1 MSEPTTVASVAHE
14 SAPPEPVPSPLNADL
29 LDDTQAPPADSTPE
43 DAAADAPATSE
54 PSETPAPATPAA
66 PVVPNPNGPKPG
78 MKKEDLQNRANL
90 LRRERDHLNDEARK
104 HAEERDGFN
113 AQVRGLVNEAN
124 EHKKR
129 RDELNEGVKRAK
141 EGRDEANRT
150 ADDSGKAADTLRR
163 ERMPEGDATL
173 TVAKLKKEAKQLEFQ
188 QMTSVLTVSKEKAL
202 MERLKEIGKQ
212 IREKEK
218 SLRADPELKAA
229 LEKADELKEKAE
241 KSHAKVG
248 EMAEKAQG
256 EHDAMIKLY
265 KQSDKLRKTADKLQ
279 ERFVISKMEADKIH
293 KTYIEFVNAIH
304 DIEDQQATSGA
315 PPGSSRSEAS
325 QARSEAAAEAVF
337 QKFKAGEKLSTED
350 LLTLQK
356 AGLL

>member
-1 MSEPTTVASVAHE
+1 MSEPTAVASVAHDG
-14 SAPPEPVPSPLNADL
+14 APPEPAPNPPMDAPEPEM
-29 LDDTQAPPADSTPE
+29 QAPAVPE
-43 DAAADAPATSE
+43 GASPVDADAPAE
-54 PSETPAPATPAA
+54 LAPAPP
-66 PVVPNPNGPKPG
+66 VPNPNGPKPG
-78 MKKEDLQNRANL
+78 MKKEELQNRANL
-90 LRRERDHLNDEARK
+90 LRRERDRLNDDARK

-141 EGRDEANRT
+141 EARDEANRI
-150 ADDSGKAADTLRR
+150 ADEAGKGADQLRR

-188 QMTSVLTVSKEKAL
+188 QMTSVLTVTKEKAL

-218 SLRADPELKAA
+218 TLRADPELKAA
-229 LEKADELKEKAE
+229 LEKAEELKEKAE

-304 DIEDQQATSGA
+304 EIEDQAATSGA
-315 PPGSSRSEAS
+315 PPGSSRAEAN
-325 QARSEAAAEAVF
+325 QARSEAAAELVF

>member
-1 MSEPTTVASVAHE
+1 MSEDTQKVPAAEDGDGVPPMPVPEAPTAQSADPAADGTTPETVEA
-14 SAPPEPVPSPLNADL
+14 APP
-29 LDDTQAPPADSTPE
+29 PP
-43 DAAADAPATSE
+43 
-54 PSETPAPATPAA
+54 
-66 PVVPNPNGPKPG
+66 VPNPHGPKPG

-90 LRRERDHLNDEARK
+90 LRRERDRLNDEARK
-104 HAEERDGFN
+104 HAEERDVFN

-129 RDELNEGVKRAK
+129 RDEMNEGVKRAK
-141 EGRDEANRT
+141 EARDDANRL
-150 ADDSGKAADTLRR
+150 ADESQKGADTLRR
-163 ERMPEGDATL
+163 TRMPEGDASQSI
-173 TVAKLKKEAKQLEFQ
+173 VKLKKEARQLEFQ
-188 QMTSVLTVSKEKAL
+188 QMTSVLTAAKEKAL
-202 MERLKEIGKQ
+202 MDRLKEIGKA
-212 IREKEK
+212 IRDKEK
-218 SLRADPELKAA
+218 MLRSDPELKAA

-265 KQSDKLRKTADKLQ
+265 KESDKLRKKADKLQ
-279 ERFVISKMEADKIH
+279 ERFVVSKMEADKIH

-304 DIEDQQATSGA
+304 EIEDAQAG
-315 PPGSSRSEAS
+315 GSRDSAAS
-325 QARSEAAAEAVF
+325 QASRAEKSEAAAELVF